1 MVALIRK
8 RGHLFL
14 GATVGGQSEQSQG
27 GGHLLKGAIVQMPLG
42 RPLSTV
48 EPDLVIFSDAS
59 LSEWGV
65 VLNGGKR
72 AMDRS

>member
-1 MVALIRK
+1 
-8 RGHLFL
+8 
-14 GATVGGQSEQSQG
+14 
-27 GGHLLKGAIVQMPLG
+27 LKGAIVQMPLG